1 MGKIEATSGTGADN
15 AGKAAPRS
23 PSFGDAALLAAISS
37 LGPFAANTYVPAFG
51 TIAADLGTTMVGVQ
65 QTLSVYLAAYAV
77 SALFVGAISDAVG
90 RKPVIIAA
98 TLVFAGA
105 SIGAMFADSLEALY
119 CWRVLQGMCA
129 SVGAVLSQAV
139 IRDRWDGADAARL
152 IGLTAILFA
161 LAPAAAPVAGGW
173 ITLLAGWRAVFAF
186 LALFNVCVALL
197 VWRCLKESLERQR
210 RQPFRAGPLLSGYF
224 RAVRHKAFMAG
235 ALGHGFAFLGTIV
248 YSAGAADFVLHIMA
262 RDVND
267 FGLLMVPLVAATMVG
282 AFIGPRIMARI
293 GNWRLIFDGILVMV
307 ASGILGIWLEL
318 EGVGGYPAVIVFPMI
333 YNVAVSAVRPV
344 MNVMN
349 LDWFPTR
356 RGLAASIQQFC
367 LTMAFCLSSS
377 VFVPLVMGEAWK
389 YSAVMLGAAL
399 MTACLWLVVRSAAK
413 RAERR

>member
-1 MGKIEATSGTGADN
+1 
-15 AGKAAPRS
+15 
-23 PSFGDAALLAAISS
+23 
-37 LGPFAANTYVPAFG
+37 
-51 TIAADLGTTMVGVQ
+51 
-65 QTLSVYLAAYAV
+65 
-77 SALFVGAISDAVG
+77 
-90 RKPVIIAA
+90 
-98 TLVFAGA
+98 
-105 SIGAMFADSLEALY
+105 
-119 CWRVLQGMCA
+119 
-129 SVGAVLSQAV
+129 
-139 IRDRWDGADAARL
+139 
-152 IGLTAILFA
+152 
-161 LAPAAAPVAGGW
+161 
-173 ITLLAGWRAVFAF
+173 
-186 LALFNVCVALL
+186 
-197 VWRCLKESLERQR
+197 
-210 RQPFRAGPLLSGYF
+210 
-224 RAVRHKAFMAG
+224 
-235 ALGHGFAFLGTIV
+235 
-248 YSAGAADFVLHIMA
+248 MA

-282 AFIGPRIMARI
+282 AFIGPRIMAKI
-293 GNWRLIFDGILVMV
+293 GNWRLIFGGILVMV